1 MRFALLFS
9 AFVLAFFSLSGS
21 KLPTYILPAF
31 PATAMVLGRYL
42 AQAEPRGIAR
52 RVWPVPLAALVLA
65 FFAWRMPDGA
75 RDAWMRAMFVDARPW
90 ALAGAAILAVAG
102 IAAAL
107 LAGRGRRWHAIALL
121 AIGSV
126 AMVGCVGRAYVAMSP
141 RQSGLEVATK
151 MHALVSPQTRLY
163 SVATYDQTVPFYTG
177 RTFTLVGYVD
187 EFATGLASQ
196 PERHLELAAFPAEWQ
211 RPGDAL
217 AIMNPDKY
225 EAFRAQGLPM
235 RVVHQ
240 DPRRILVRK
249 P

>member
-1 MRFALLFS
+1 
-9 AFVLAFFSLSGS
+9 
-21 KLPTYILPAF
+21 
-31 PATAMVLGRYL
+31 
-42 AQAEPRGIAR
+42 
-52 RVWPVPLAALVLA
+52 
-65 FFAWRMPDGA
+65 
-75 RDAWMRAMFVDARPW
+75 MFVEARPW
-90 ALAGAAILAVAG
+90 ALAGAAILALAG
-102 IAAAL
+102 VAAAL

-126 AMVGCVGRAYVAMSP
+126 AMVGCIGRAYVAMSP
-141 RQSGLEVATK
+141 RQSGLEVAIK
-151 MHALVSPQTRLY
+151 MRELLAPRTRLY
-163 SVATYDQTVPFYTG
+163 SVATYDQTVPFYIG

-196 PERHLELAAFPAEWQ
+196 PERHLELAAFPADWQ
-211 RPGDAL
+211 RSGDAL